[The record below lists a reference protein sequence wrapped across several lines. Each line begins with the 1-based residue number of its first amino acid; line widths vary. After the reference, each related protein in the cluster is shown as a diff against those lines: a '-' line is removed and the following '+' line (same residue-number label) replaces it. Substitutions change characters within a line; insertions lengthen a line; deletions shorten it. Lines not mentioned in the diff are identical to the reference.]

1 MRPLPY
7 DGAVHVSGQAES
19 PAAPAFAIRYVVS
32 FDGALEAG
40 RLFHARF
47 YRQYMVALVVALV
60 AGVAITPFYPV
71 FGLPIVFCDAVLL
84 LMARFAVMDR
94 MFGRRQLRSL
104 IGGTTE
110 LALSEE
116 GIAFSGPLS
125 FGHIPWTSITE
136 VRANGRTVLFVG
148 DRLPLAYAPATAFAT
163 PEEMAAVVAYSS
175 RQVAAAKAGGPTSSP
190 QLGTTRSG

>member
-71 FGLPIVFCDAVLL
+71 FGSTLIVFV
-84 LMARFAVMDR
+84 
-94 MFGRRQLRSL
+94 
-104 IGGTTE
+104 
-110 LALSEE
+110 
-116 GIAFSGPLS
+116 
-125 FGHIPWTSITE
+125 
-136 VRANGRTVLFVG
+136 
-148 DRLPLAYAPATAFAT
+148 T
-163 PEEMAAVVAYSS
+163 PSCS
-175 RQVAAAKAGGPTSSP
+175 
-190 QLGTTRSG
+190 